1 MALLTFHRAYL
12 RLREHSGIRFGPS
25 PEWIARQSQRMGLE
39 EGVHMGAL
47 PVALADAHF
56 ENLSV
61 LQVAAATREK
71 GLARLTWAGL
81 LCGAAWFYIA
91 VLTS

>member
-1 MALLTFHRAYL
+1 
-12 RLREHSGIRFGPS
+12 
-25 PEWIARQSQRMGLE
+25 
-39 EGVHMGAL
+39 MGAL